1 MPKVKGE
8 FALNVTG
15 LVDYVKENEELL
27 LTKSLFGGKTIDIIS
42 AEGNLMLGVKSTE
55 KISILATDAIFQDGT
70 GCTRV
75 SSGGTSL
82 TQRQLTVGTI
92 AVVED
97 ICVADLE
104 KKYIANKLARGAN
117 NNKLPFE
124 QVYSELK
131 ANTVAKQLEIAV
143 WKGDTAHSDV
153 NINKFDGFIK
163 IIDAAGTAVPANSA
177 TYIASG
183 APIAAGTGIT
193 LSNVKAIVNAMWLA
207 LPADVTGKDDIRIF
221 CGWDTFNK
229 FINAFTDQNLFNFA
243 PTGSEVSVANGVV
256 IIPGTNYKLTA
267 VHGLDGTNRLFA
279 MQVGNMVFG
288 TDLESDYED
297 FRMMPDQF
305 DDYLRFK
312 MRFRAGVQVGF
323 PDEIVSFKL
332 A

>member
-15 LVDYVKENEELL
+15 LVDYVKENEEIL
-27 LTKSLFGGKTIDIIS
+27 LTKALFSGKTADLIA

-55 KISILATDAIFQDGT
+55 KIAILATDAIFQDGT

-75 SSGGTSL
+75 SSGATSL
-82 TQRQLTVGTI
+82 TQRQITVGTI

-97 ICVADLE
+97 ICVSDLD
-104 KKYIANKLARGAN
+104 KKFVANKMARGAN

-124 QVYSELK
+124 QEYSDLK
-131 ANTVAKQLEIAV
+131 AATVAKQLEIAI

-163 IIDAAGTAVPANSA
+163 IIDAASGVVQSNSSA
-177 TYIASG
+177 YIASG
-183 APIAAGTGIT
+183 APISAATGIT
-193 LSNVKAIVNAMWLA
+193 LSNVKAIVNSVWLA
-207 LPADVTGKDDIRIF
+207 LPADITGKDDIRIF

-243 PTGSEVSVANGVV
+243 PTGSEVSAANGVV

-267 VHGLDGTNRLFA
+267 VHGLDGTNRLFGLQ
-279 MQVGNMVFG
+279 MSNMVEA

-297 FRMMPDQF
+297 FAMMEDQF
-305 DDYLRFK
+305 KDYLRFK
-312 MRFRAGVQVGF
+312 MRFRFGVQIGF
-323 PDEIVSFKL
+323 PDQIVSFKL
-332 A
+332 V